1 MQQKFL
7 GAYYAA
13 TALFLLMDYGLGINV
28 RVAFLESTPT
38 LRLLY
43 YAVCFG
49 CLALIIWRPAW
60 AGVVGAIESLA
71 TLVALIINMA
81 LRSMIVTDQ
90 MLETG
95 AGFVSVE
102 EVVNFAIVGTAA
114 YVSWL
119 RSLSALA
126 SPAKFD

>member
-49 CLALIIWRPAW
+49 
-60 AGVVGAIESLA
+60 
-71 TLVALIINMA
+71 
-81 LRSMIVTDQ
+81 
-90 MLETG
+90 
-95 AGFVSVE
+95 
-102 EVVNFAIVGTAA
+102 
-114 YVSWL
+114 
-119 RSLSALA
+119 
-126 SPAKFD
+126 